1 MISNKNER
9 RIASENDAR
18 VGFMA
23 YRKVTCYACKGEGYR
38 WVIDDEDEDGNIIKY
53 KEFCGRCDGTGEI
66 EEYTDEDK
74 Y

>member
-1 MISNKNER
+1 
-9 RIASENDAR
+9 
-18 VGFMA
+18 MA